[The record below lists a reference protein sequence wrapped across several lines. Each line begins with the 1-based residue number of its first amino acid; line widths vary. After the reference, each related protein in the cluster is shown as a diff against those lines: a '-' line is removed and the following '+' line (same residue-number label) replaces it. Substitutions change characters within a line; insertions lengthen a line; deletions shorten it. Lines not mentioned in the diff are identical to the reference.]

1 MSDNRDVVFE
11 LLDMCW
17 DFLANIKQQIVYYRS
32 CAYKEE
38 TAQII
43 NKEVCKI
50 KNILEL
56 FDNEEML
63 EPIHDYYAT
72 DKIQLTPGECS
83 LSARV
88 ACLIKGISS
97 QLERFSYA
105 SMKHCSFQNLVR
117 QQSQLLLKMSKVG
130 SRRWALF
137 NSMLKTKY
145 PDLRRNVRVSRLRQ
159 TFEN

>member
-11 LLDMCW
+11 LLEMCW

-32 CAYKEE
+32 CTYKEE
-38 TAQII
+38 IAQVI

-50 KNILEL
+50 KNVLEL
-56 FDNEEML
+56 FDNKEML
-63 EPIHDYYAT
+63 EPIHDYYAA
-72 DKIQLTPGECS
+72 DKIQLAPGECS

-97 QLERFSYA
+97 QLERFSYTN
-105 SMKHCSFQNLVR
+105 MKHGSFQSLVH
-117 QQSQLLLKMSKVG
+117 QQSQLLLTMSKVG

-145 PDLRRNVRVSRLRQ
+145 PDLRRNVRIGRLR
-159 TFEN
+159 